1 MRIEYIIIIAVIV
14 LIVGICFCLAIASF
28 GYDRFY
34 DNLVALSKVTIEN
47 SGLTAYDYVQAVNAT
62 KFGSK
67 LEIVA
72 VSGMTDDAYGGG
84 KVFLSQNTLQ
94 SNSVASFAIIS
105 HELGHAL
112 QDKEGKLKK
121 LIIFRKLIRFLG
133 FLFVPLLV
141 VGLVL
146 FLIGNF
152 WLTEGSFWLIGIILM
167 SGAGFSI
174 LLALLLK
181 IVTISIEK
189 DASKRALVLLES
201 VLNKNELKMAK
212 KLLNSAKL
220 TYWGDFFRAIFGW
233 TRLTKKGKIFFK

>member
-1 MRIEYIIIIAVIV
+1 MRIEYIIIIAVVV

-34 DNLVALSKVTIEN
+34 DKLVALSKVTIEN

-67 LEIVA
+67 LEILA
-72 VSGMTDDAYGGG
+72 VEGMTGDAYGGG

-94 SNSVASFAIIS
+94 SNSLASFAIIS

-112 QDKEGKLKK
+112 QDKEGKLRK
-121 LIIFRKLIRFLG
+121 LYIFRKLIHFLG

-141 VGLVL
+141 VGFIL
-146 FLIGNF
+146 FLIGGNL
-152 WLTEGSFWLIGIILM
+152 WLVGIILM
-167 SGAGFSI
+167 ASAGLSI

-181 IVTISIEK
+181 VVTISIEK

-201 VLNKNELKMAK
+201 ILNKEEIKQAR

-233 TRLTKKGKIFFK
+233 TRLTKKGKLFK